1 MNLKSTCLFT
11 AAALAGVSIA
21 SAAPVPLQQATAT
34 FSQGFGGG
42 IDNTIDGLTTTDGN
56 GWAIAVGVVGAQAQ
70 DQTAAYETVTDG
82 LFNSYTF
89 TLFNEDDGNGQ
100 HTVGKFRL
108 SVTTD
113 DRSLFADGADSGG
126 DVTAN
131 WIQLT
136 PSSAAATNGTTL
148 TINSDHTILASG
160 TNPAVSTY
168 TITANSSLLTVTGF
182 RLEVFEDPSLP
193 EGGPGRPF
201 NGNFVLTEFQVD
213 AVPEPA
219 SLGLLGLG
227 AGALLLRR
235 RR

>member
-34 FSQGFGGG
+34 FTQNFGGG
-42 IDNTIDGLTTTDGN
+42 VDNSIDGLTSTDAN
-56 GWAIAVGVVGAQAQ
+56 GWAIHDGTANPTSA
-70 DQTAAYETVTDG
+70 QTAAYETVTDAV
-82 LFNSYTF
+82 FNSYAF
-89 TLFNEDDGNGQ
+89 TLFNDSDANLQ
-100 HTVGKFRL
+100 HTIGKFRL

-113 DRSLFADGADSGG
+113 DRTLFADGLDTGG

-131 WIQLT
+131 WIELT
-136 PSSAAATNGTTL
+136 PSTATATNGATL
-148 TINSDHTILASG
+148 TINGDNTILASG
-160 TNPAVSTY
+160 TNPNVSTY
-168 TITANSSLLTVTGF
+168 TITATSSLLNVTGF
-182 RLEVFEDPSLP
+182 RLETFEDRTLTPNA
-193 EGGPGRPF
+193 GPGRSN
-201 NGNFVLTEFQVD
+201 NGNFILTEFQVD